1 MKPQKILLTVLF
13 SIATIVVL
21 CSLEMTTE
29 ISYKSFDGFSF
40 GHKGEIT
47 KPTSMVMYENLEKYS
62 NEYEIPKHIIYNIA
76 YLETRYGGPFDWNYN
91 PYRTSPVG
99 ALGPMQVMPTTAKF
113 INGTRPTNETL
124 KTDIAY
130 NVRTSMKLLR
140 YLKDK
145 YRDWKVVF
153 GCYNTGRPVINGYAH
168 NVYNFKP
175 TW

>member
-1 MKPQKILLTVLF
+1 MNKLKFLTLAILTVLVF
-13 SIATIVVL
+13 LFFARVNRNQEPTVSMLKSEVTTTDPPSIQ
-21 CSLEMTTE
+21 
-29 ISYKSFDGFSF
+29 
-40 GHKGEIT
+40 
-47 KPTSMVMYENLEKYS
+47 MYFYIEKYS
-62 NEYEIPKHIIYNIA
+62 QEFDIPRNFAYGIA
-76 YLETRYGGPFDWNYN
+76 YCETRYGGPFDWNYN

-99 ALGPMQVMPTTAKF
+99 ALGPMQVMPNTAKF

>member
-1 MKPQKILLTVLF
+1 MNKLKFLTLAIVTVLVF
-13 SIATIVVL
+13 LFFARVNRNQEPTVSMLKSEVTTADPPSIQ
-21 CSLEMTTE
+21 
-29 ISYKSFDGFSF
+29 
-40 GHKGEIT
+40 
-47 KPTSMVMYENLEKYS
+47 MYFYIEKYS
-62 NEYEIPKHIIYNIA
+62 QEFDIPRNFAYGIA
-76 YLETRYGGPFDWNYN
+76 YCETRYGGPFDWNYN

>member
-1 MKPQKILLTVLF
+1 MNKLKFLTLAILTVLVF
-13 SIATIVVL
+13 LFFARVNRNQEPTVSMLKSEVTTADPPSIQ
-21 CSLEMTTE
+21 
-29 ISYKSFDGFSF
+29 
-40 GHKGEIT
+40 
-47 KPTSMVMYENLEKYS
+47 MYFYIEKYAEEF
-62 NEYEIPKHIIYNIA
+62 NIPRNFAYGIA
-76 YLETRYGGPFDWNYN
+76 YCETRYGGPFDWNYN

-99 ALGPMQVMPTTAKF
+99 ALGPMQVMPNTAKF

-153 GCYNTGRPVINGYAH
+153 GCYNTGRPLINGYAH
-168 NVYNFKP
+168 NVYNFNP